1 VDGGRSSTSGA
12 LIAKRKRRNTMNI
25 GTKVTHKFNG
35 EMVGEVVAI
44 GTGPFA
50 GKAKV
55 QIEVYLGSG
64 DNDESQR

>member
-1 VDGGRSSTSGA
+1 
-12 LIAKRKRRNTMNI
+12 MNI

-55 QIEVYLGSG
+55 QIDKIPMPSKQIVYDLEKYTSA
-64 DNDESQR
+64 RKAA

>member
-1 VDGGRSSTSGA
+1 
-12 LIAKRKRRNTMNI
+12 MNI